1 MENNPKPPTQSV
13 GVAGFKADLYASDVQ
28 QDDVQEVVI
37 GWHILIHLPKFQMYA
52 VQMTGTR
59 YGQCGNVM
67 EWVMGYVQDR
77 IQSDG
82 ERNFFDEF
90 VKWHDEKGYWKAE
103 DIYGNLLNEVENGNS

>member
-13 GVAGFKADLYASDVQ
+13 GVVGFEADLYGCD
-28 QDDVQEVVI
+28 EKPCEETPI
-37 GWHILIHLPKFQMYA
+37 EWHLLIHLPKFQMYA
-52 VQMTGTR
+52 VQMTGTK

-67 EWVMGYVQDR
+67 EWIVGYVQDR
-77 IQSDG
+77 IQSYG
-82 ERNFFDEF
+82 ERNFFDDF